1 MTDHNDDTP
10 PLTSEGE
17 KPTGEVIH
25 FNPWRDFNDAPL
37 QEDPFG
43 IEPDPEQL
51 RVFLDVVFGY
61 CEGLIPVRGFVDK
74 GQGRDGKPNNI
85 WIDADGSAFDKLKT
99 FATWAWR
106 EGAALYVI
114 PGTVAAQG
122 QARAHEVLQMQAIVV
137 DLDAGDIIAK
147 LGHLVHH
154 LGAPTLVVESGGRT
168 PEGGLK
174 LHVWW
179 KFTEAASGED
189 LATLCRLRGD
199 IAMKVGGDTHFRS
212 AHQPIRVAGSVYHKG
227 GFQRLVQIREHN
239 AVEVD
244 LGDFGERVSAMPF
257 IPGMG
262 AEPPPEGHAKPS
274 IEAILT
280 TPVHEGGGDAW
291 TRFEGASA
299 AIGHYVRLVH
309 EGKMSPGEGWE
320 AICQYNAAMLRPAWP
335 VERLQQEADRIWALH
350 VKKNGPALLRND
362 EDIAADTPV
371 TMTAYKLRDL
381 LADTSPMPEDI
392 IAPRVLTPGGLLV
405 LGGAP
410 KVGKSDFLIS
420 MLVHMAAGVPFLGF
434 RPPGALRIYYLQAEI
449 QYHYLR
455 ERLQGIRLDT
465 AVIQAALDNLVATPK
480 LRLLLDE
487 KGLALAAASI
497 REHFPD
503 APPDIICL
511 DPIRNL
517 FDGGEEGGG
526 ENDNN
531 AMMFFLTERVERL
544 REAVAPECGVILA
557 HHTKKMNRKAV
568 TEDPFQA
575 LSGASALRGFYTSGL
590 LMHRPDEDSTM
601 RRLEI
606 ELRNGPALPTKLID
620 KENGRWIEL
629 NPMNERLVRKE
640 VGAKLDAER
649 LRKHDVI
656 LGMLLDEA
664 AAERL
669 YTTMQFAEA
678 FENKGGLGS
687 KFTIRDRL
695 SVLATK
701 GFVKF
706 LRDGTAFG
714 YGIARSRW
722 GYLCVEGMEFPARET
737 TDDLTGEV
745 TSTSRPVYPSH
756 FKCAQSG
763 ACLDVENPAVWVY
776 PEGVE
781 DGLTPQELG
790 PTPNSSES
798 GKPTTSIG

>member
-1 MTDHNDDTP
+1 MPHVLLRQPLLEPAAMTDHTDDTTGSGEGNP
-10 PLTSEGE
+10 PGQ

-85 WIDADGSAFDKLKT
+85 WIDADASAFDKLKT

-122 QARAHEVLQMQAIVV
+122 QARAHEVLQMQAVVV
-137 DLDAGDIIAK
+137 DLDAGDILAK
-147 LGHLVHH
+147 LGHLVRH
-154 LGAPTLVVESGGRT
+154 LGTPTLVVESGGRT
-168 PEGGLK
+168 PEGALK

-179 KFTEAASGED
+179 KLTEAAAGDD
-189 LATLCRLRGD
+189 LAALCRLRGE
-199 IAMKVGGDTHFRS
+199 IAMKVAGDTHFRS

-239 AVEVD
+239 AIELD
-244 LGDFGERVSAMPF
+244 LGDFAERVAAMPTLS
-257 IPGMG
+257 GMG
-262 AEPPPEGHAKPS
+262 VEPLAEGHAKPTLD
-274 IEAILT
+274 AILT
-280 TPVHEGGGDAW
+280 TPVHEGGADAW

-309 EGKMSPGEGWE
+309 EGKLSPNDGWE

-335 VERLQQEADRIWALH
+335 VERLKLEADRIWALH
-350 VKKNGPALLRND
+350 VKKNGPALLRN
-362 EDIAADTPV
+362 EADAEQEAQPLPV
-371 TMTAYKLRDL
+371 FSLGQL
-381 LADTSPMPEDI
+381 LDDRSPMPPDI

-420 MLVHMAAGVPFLGF
+420 LLAHMAAGIPFLGF
-434 RPPGALRIYYLQAEI
+434 TPPQALRIFYLQAEI

-455 ERLQGIRLDT
+455 ERMQQIRLDT
-465 AVIQAALDNLVATPK
+465 AVIAGARDNLFATPK
-480 LRLLLDE
+480 LRMILDD
-487 KGLALAAASI
+487 KGLALVVDAV
-497 REHFPD
+497 RVRFPD

-517 FDGGEEGGG
+517 FDGGNDGGG
-526 ENDNN
+526 ENDNA

-544 REAVAPECGVILA
+544 REAVAPDCGVILA

-568 TEDPFQA
+568 LEDPFQA

-606 ELRNGPALPTKLID
+606 ELRNGPALPAKLID
-620 KENGRWIEL
+620 KENGRWVEL

-640 VGAKLDAER
+640 AGTKLDAER

-664 AAERL
+664 AGGRL

-687 KFTIRDRL
+687 KHTIRDRL
-695 SVLATK
+695 SVLSTK

-706 LRDGTAFG
+706 LRDGTPFG
-714 YGIARSRW
+714 YAMARSRW
-722 GYLCVEGMEFPARET
+722 GYLCVEGMEFLPLEV
-737 TDDLTGEV
+737 TDDATGEV
-745 TSTSRPVYPSH
+745 TSSPRPVYPSH

-763 ACLDVENPAVWVY
+763 ACLDVENPTVWVY
-776 PEGVE
+776 PEGV
-781 DGLTPQELG
+781 DDDLTPQD
-790 PTPNSSES
+790 
-798 GKPTTSIG
+798 